1 MTTSAEPATHFYQP
15 RGAALDL
22 FARQDAEILVNSK
35 HMADFFE
42 ECVAQTEDTP
52 KVEPGQRAR
61 AVGTWVLG
69 DFSKL
74 LNARG
79 MEIGESKVSAG
90 ALSEMLDLIDNK
102 TLSGKMA
109 KGVFEE
115 MFDTGQS
122 PGLIVKEKGLL
133 QMTDSTEI
141 SGAVAQAL
149 KNNPDAVSDFLSGKE
164 QALTFLVGQ
173 VMKATRGRANPAMV
187 NSLLR
192 EQLQSRK

>member
-1 MTTSAEPATHFYQP
+1 
-15 RGAALDL
+15 
-22 FARQDAEILVNSK
+22 
-35 HMADFFE
+35 
-42 ECVAQTEDTP
+42 
-52 KVEPGQRAR
+52 
-61 AVGTWVLG
+61 
-69 DFSKL
+69 
-74 LNARG
+74 
-79 MEIGESKVSAG
+79 
-90 ALSEMLDLIDNK
+90 MLDLIDNK

-122 PGLIVKEKGLL
+122 PGRIVKEKGLL

-149 KNNPDAVSDFLSGKE
+149 ENNPDAVSDFLSGKE